1 MLLLSVPG
9 VQEQHCKTLSHSV
22 KLPAPR
28 TPVYMS
34 PEVLMKSKDRQGY
47 DGRSV
52 DVWASGILL
61 FVMLMVR
68 RGWEGGGVGIPT
80 PGGAHCVM

>member
-1 MLLLSVPG
+1 
-9 VQEQHCKTLSHSV
+9 
-22 KLPAPR
+22 
-28 TPVYMS
+28 MS

>member
-1 MLLLSVPG
+1 
-9 VQEQHCKTLSHSV
+9 
-22 KLPAPR
+22 
-28 TPVYMS
+28 MS

-68 RGWEGGGVGIPT
+68 WGWEGGAMGIPT
-80 PGGAHCVM
+80 PDGIGAVMWDVWLKGVCVEHCQTGRHARFS